1 MTNILIIEDEA
12 KAARELSKILYVI
25 DDTLNVAGTVDSIEQ
40 AVEWFSKNEH
50 PDLIFSDIQLADGL
64 CFEIF
69 ERTEIKS
76 PVIFCTAF
84 DDYMMN
90 AFETNGIS
98 YILKPISR
106 QKVEKALEKFEL
118 IKSLYSKD
126 GTAQTKISDFY
137 RQIKNY
143 KTALLVNQKEKIIPI
158 QVREI
163 AFYYLDKSG
172 VTITTLSNQK
182 YFISSSMDEIENF
195 LDPQVFYR
203 ANRQFLINRAA
214 IVNAERYFARK
225 LLLKLCVSIPETIIV
240 SKAKA
245 SDFLHWLEG
254 N

>member
-98 YILKPISR
+98 YI
-106 QKVEKALEKFEL
+106 
-118 IKSLYSKD
+118 
-126 GTAQTKISDFY
+126 
-137 RQIKNY
+137 
-143 KTALLVNQKEKIIPI
+143 
-158 QVREI
+158 
-163 AFYYLDKSG
+163 
-172 VTITTLSNQK
+172 
-182 YFISSSMDEIENF
+182 
-195 LDPQVFYR
+195 
-203 ANRQFLINRAA
+203 
-214 IVNAERYFARK
+214 
-225 LLLKLCVSIPETIIV
+225 
-240 SKAKA
+240 
-245 SDFLHWLEG
+245 
-254 N
+254 